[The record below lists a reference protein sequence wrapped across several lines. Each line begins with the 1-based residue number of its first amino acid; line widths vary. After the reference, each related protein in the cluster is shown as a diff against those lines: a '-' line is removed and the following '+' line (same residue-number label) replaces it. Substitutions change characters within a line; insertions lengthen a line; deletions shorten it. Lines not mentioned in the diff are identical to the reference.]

1 MINNRLNSLEMNLRN
16 KEEKVML
23 MKVQLKNLNNGT
35 STGQNWIDGLETI
48 TSYSPVDG
56 KIIGNVTN

>member
-23 MKVQLKNLNNGT
+23 MKVQLKNLN
-35 STGQNWIDGLETI
+35 I
-48 TSYSPVDG
+48 
-56 KIIGNVTN
+56 